1 LSVAQA
7 PSMETAFP
15 AAAGETGALARAH
28 DWASTSLGPIE
39 AWPESLK
46 TTVRTIL
53 LSPVP
58 IVTLWGEDGVMI
70 YNDAYSVF
78 AGGRHPRLL
87 GSKVREGWPEIAAFN
102 DHVMKVGLAGG
113 TLAFRDQELTLHRSG
128 EPEQVWMN
136 LDYSPVLDESGAP
149 AGVIAIVVETTERVL
164 AERRQAFLV
173 ALGDALRELSDPRA
187 IMAGV
192 ARMLGEH
199 LGAGRVGYGEVEG
212 EGDEAHVAIE
222 GDWRPDSVASIA
234 GRYHLASYAAAFEAD
249 LQAGH
254 PVVVEDFDADPRTA
268 GLGAADA
275 HAGLGIRAQVVVPL
289 VKAGRLAALLFVHS
303 PAPRRW
309 SRNEVA
315 LVREVAERTWDAV
328 ERAWAVAALRESED
342 HYRYAVELDPQTTW
356 TSAPDGQLDRVNRRW
371 FEWTGTTGLGST
383 YAEGLHEDDRARTFE
398 VWGRSVATGEPYDIE
413 HRVKMRDGS
422 YRWMHSRAFSRRDDR
437 GRIVKWYGTTEDIHE
452 RYTAEAA
459 LRESEERFRTIA
471 DSVPVLIWM
480 TDAQGKGSFANKH
493 YEREFGVP
501 PEAILRN
508 GWRRIV
514 HDEDAGPHYETV
526 LDAFALREPFVSEV
540 RVRDKAGRLRWLRC
554 QGVPRFD
561 ASGAFLGHTG
571 ANIDITEAKLARNEL
586 ERLVA
591 ERTGELAAA
600 NRQLMGQIEE
610 RERVEATLHQM
621 QRLEAVGQLT
631 SGVAHDFNNLLTVIL
646 GNVGFVENAI
656 VKAGI
661 DGRTRDRLG
670 SMRSAAER
678 GATLTAQ
685 LLAFSRSQRLEAKP
699 LDLNGTAAGMRDL
712 LQSSLGGAV
721 RLEMVLRPGLWPAL
735 VDPTQI
741 ELVILNLA
749 INARDAMEVGGSL
762 TIETGNATLRA
773 PSRPEEPPAGDY
785 VMVSVS
791 DTGTGMPPDVMAK
804 AFEPFFTT
812 KPVGKGS
819 GLGLAQVYGFAKQSG
834 GGVRIETRLGVGTTV
849 KVFLP
854 RAAEQRSREPDA
866 AAAAADERLDGE
878 PRRVLVVDDDSA
890 VREVTA
896 ALLAE
901 MGCLVVE
908 AGSGGAALHVLERDR
923 TPFDLMVVDF
933 AMPGMN
939 GAEVAREAALRWPEL
954 PVLFVT
960 GYADLTA
967 LQEVGEDRV
976 VQKPFRN
983 GELGLKVRQ
992 LLGATG
998 GGKVVPLR
1006 R

>member
-1 LSVAQA
+1 
-7 PSMETAFP
+7 
-15 AAAGETGALARAH
+15 
-28 DWASTSLGPIE
+28 
-39 AWPESLK
+39 
-46 TTVRTIL
+46 
-53 LSPVP
+53 
-58 IVTLWGEDGVMI
+58 
-70 YNDAYSVF
+70 
-78 AGGRHPRLL
+78 
-87 GSKVREGWPEIAAFN
+87 
-102 DHVMKVGLAGG
+102 
-113 TLAFRDQELTLHRSG
+113 
-128 EPEQVWMN
+128 
-136 LDYSPVLDESGAP
+136 
-149 AGVIAIVVETTERVL
+149 
-164 AERRQAFLV
+164 
-173 ALGDALRELSDPRA
+173 
-187 IMAGV
+187 
-192 ARMLGEH
+192 
-199 LGAGRVGYGEVEG
+199 
-212 EGDEAHVAIE
+212 
-222 GDWRPDSVASIA
+222 
-234 GRYHLASYAAAFEAD
+234 
-249 LQAGH
+249 
-254 PVVVEDFDADPRTA
+254 
-268 GLGAADA
+268 
-275 HAGLGIRAQVVVPL
+275 
-289 VKAGRLAALLFVHS
+289 
-303 PAPRRW
+303 
-309 SRNEVA
+309 
-315 LVREVAERTWDAV
+315 
-328 ERAWAVAALRESED
+328 
-342 HYRYAVELDPQTTW
+342 
-356 TSAPDGQLDRVNRRW
+356 
-371 FEWTGTTGLGST
+371 
-383 YAEGLHEDDRARTFE
+383 
-398 VWGRSVATGEPYDIE
+398 
-413 HRVKMRDGS
+413 
-422 YRWMHSRAFSRRDDR
+422 
-437 GRIVKWYGTTEDIHE
+437 
-452 RYTAEAA
+452 
-459 LRESEERFRTIA
+459 
-471 DSVPVLIWM
+471 
-480 TDAQGKGSFANKH
+480 
-493 YEREFGVP
+493 
-501 PEAILRN
+501 
-508 GWRRIV
+508 
-514 HDEDAGPHYETV
+514 
-526 LDAFALREPFVSEV
+526 
-540 RVRDKAGRLRWLRC
+540 
-554 QGVPRFD
+554 VPRYD

-571 ANIDITEAKLARNEL
+571 ANIDITEAKLARDEL
-586 ERLVA
+586 ERLVE

-699 LDLNGTAAGMRDL
+699 IDLNGTAAGMRDL

-762 TIETGNATLRA
+762 TIETGNATLRE

-791 DTGTGMPPDVMAK
+791 DTGTGMLPDVMAK

-854 RAAEQRSREPDA
+854 RAAKQRSKEPDA
-866 AAAAADERLDGE
+866 VAAAADERLDGA

-896 ALLAE
+896 ALLAD

-908 AGSGGAALHVLERDR
+908 AGSGGAALHALERDR

-939 GAEVAREAALRWPEL
+939 GAEVAREAALRWPAL

-967 LQEVGEDRV
+967 LREVGEDRV

-983 GELGLKVRQ
+983 GELALKVRQ
-992 LLGATG
+992 LLGATA